1 MPTEDGSEGD
11 MDIMSAVKRVM
22 DYSRLDYFS
31 VLDLPCDVFQ
41 LMLKNSIVDE
51 YRQTEEGR
59 KYLEKCERLRQTTP
73 DMDMLRKKFDF

>member
-1 MPTEDGSEGD
+1 

-22 DYSRLDYFS
+22 DYSRLDYFT